1 MKTLVLKKALCLIVT
16 LFFALSIFAVTE
28 SEDYIYWYTPSRFDG
43 KDQLGENVKKGEILA
58 HPTLPLGTVVELS
71 VNGETKEMIVND
83 RPQDKRATFGV
94 DATTARELGF
104 YPFLREKVA
113 YRIVRMGKDVENT
126 DALKRNSWYTI
137 TPLYPKE
144 GDDLITLVSNLIAEG
159 FKTEVDKT
167 GSYAEVKFIPAF
179 SKDSDLEY
187 LKEMVDSSYT
197 LKAVEML

>member
-1 MKTLVLKKALCLIVT
+1 MKTFRLKKAFCLVIT
-16 LFFALSIFAVTE
+16 LLFALNIFAVTE
-28 SEDYIYWYTPSRFDG
+28 GEDYIYWYTPSRFDG
-43 KDQLGENVKKGEILA
+43 KNQLGKELKKGETLA

-71 VNGETKEMIVND
+71 VNGETKEITVND
-83 RPQDKRATFGV
+83 RPLDKRATFGV

-113 YRIVRMGKDVENT
+113 YRIVRMGKDAENT

-137 TPLYPKE
+137 TPLYPKSGE
-144 GDDLITLVSNLIAEG
+144 NLITLVSNLIAEG

-167 GSYAEVKFIPAF
+167 GSYAEVKFIPQF

-197 LKAVEML
+197 LKTVEML

>member
-1 MKTLVLKKALCLIVT
+1 MKTVRLKKALCLVVVV
-16 LFFALSIFAVTE
+16 LFSLSIFAVTE
-28 SEDYIYWYTPSRFDG
+28 GEDYIYWYTPSRFDG
-43 KDQLGENVKKGEILA
+43 KNQLGKELKKGETLA

-71 VNGETKEMIVND
+71 VNGETKEITVND
-83 RPQDKRATFGV
+83 RPLDKRATFGV

-113 YRIVRMGKDVENT
+113 YRIVRMGKDAENT

-137 TPLYPKE
+137 TPLYPKSGE
-144 GDDLITLVSNLIAEG
+144 NLITLVSNLIAEG

-167 GSYAEVKFIPAF
+167 GSYAEVKFIPQF

-197 LKAVEML
+197 LKTVEML